1 MSANHDDQTELRVA
15 ELGANACIDLF
26 AAYGVSLVPG
36 TYPWATSDERLLSG
50 VIGFVGRGIRGT
62 CLLAGN
68 EAVLAATCP
77 EGGRL
82 RDWVGEL
89 ANQLA
94 GRMKIKLSTR
104 GVDAWLTTP
113 IVLSGVRLE
122 PLPRGKLEP
131 TVFLVAQGPV
141 MVWVEAETERG
152 FALDSARPSATPGG
166 EGEVLLF

>member
-1 MSANHDDQTELRVA
+1 MRANNDEQTEIRVA
-15 ELGANACIDLF
+15 ELGAGACVELF
-26 AAYGVSLVPG
+26 GAYDVSLQPG
-36 TYPWATSDERLLSG
+36 SYAWATSDERLLSG
-50 VIGFVGRGIRGT
+50 VIGFVGPSIRGT
-62 CLLAGN
+62 CLIAGN

-94 GRMKIKLSTR
+94 GRLKVKLSKR

-131 TVFLVAQGPV
+131 TVFSAAQGPV
-141 MVWVEAETERG
+141 MVWVEAETARD
-152 FALDSARPSATPGG
+152 FLLDSARPGALPSG
-166 EGEVLLF
+166 EGEILLF

>member
-1 MSANHDDQTELRVA
+1 MKSADDQTALRVA
-15 ELGANACIDLF
+15 DLGASVCVDLF
-26 AAYGVSLVPG
+26 AAYDVALVPG
-36 TYPWATSDERLLSG
+36 SYPWATSDERLLSG
-50 VIGFVGRGIRGT
+50 VIGFVGRGVRGT

-68 EAVLAATCP
+68 EGVLAATCP

-94 GRMKIKLSTR
+94 GRLKVKLSSH

-131 TVFLVAQGPV
+131 TVFSAAQGPV
-141 MVWVEAETERG
+141 MVWVEVETDRD
-152 FALDSARPSATPGG
+152 FALASVRPSASDGN